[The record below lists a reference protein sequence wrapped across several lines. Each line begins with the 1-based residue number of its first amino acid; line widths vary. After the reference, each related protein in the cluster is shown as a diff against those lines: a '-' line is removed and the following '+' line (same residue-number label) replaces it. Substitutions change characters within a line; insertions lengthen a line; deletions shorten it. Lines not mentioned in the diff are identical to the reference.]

1 MDFIWIIV
9 GVVYVVYKLMKEE
22 FKPTWKG
29 FLTFCLVILPLFIS
43 NIIISASL
51 RYNSVVGAVIG
62 VIFLIGW
69 LIGLFVWS
77 NFSKENLNTQIQQSS
92 HNIKDIQRQFR
103 ECGYNNISQKEFD
116 NLVNNPF
123 SPINGGSRSKVLIS
137 ECYKWMCDQ
146 ATWAIDKLSRI
157 ELGEKLGVPLDKI
170 PLDKTLPIGEASLKR
185 TTLAKNY
192 ILNKDG
198 LRYRKFPKYL
208 ESSEYSTLFVNF
220 VNDYISEH
228 Q

>member
-9 GVVYVVYKLMKEE
+9 GVVYVVYKLMTEE

-29 FLTFCLVILPLFIS
+29 FLSLCLALFPLFIG
-43 NIIISASL
+43 NIIISVSL
-51 RYNSVVGAVIG
+51 RYSSVIGTVIG
-62 VIFLIGW
+62 VLVLIGW
-69 LIGLFVWS
+69 IIGLFVWS
-77 NFSKENLNTQIQQSS
+77 NYSKETPITQLYQPS
-92 HNIKDIQRQFR
+92 HDISDIQKRFL

-123 SPINGGSRSKVLIS
+123 SPINGGSRPKVLIS

-157 ELGEKLGVPLDKI
+157 ELSEKLGVPLDKI